1 MILKSQKIYS
11 ENDKDRI
18 TISPYARIL
27 SLNNKQIQ
35 IFREDKGTYIVI
47 TASDLG
53 TLQYLVEK
61 LNQGINRNQLTQLLK
76 NLSVKDPTAWID
88 LCKRKGM
95 IE

>member
-1 MILKSQKIYS
+1 MILKSQKMYS
-11 ENDKDRI
+11 ENAKDRI
-18 TISPYARIL
+18 TISPYAKIF
-27 SLNNKQIQ
+27 SLNNKQVQ

-53 TLQYLVEK
+53 TLQYLVEM
-61 LNQGINRNQLTQLLK
+61 LNRGIDRNQLIQLLK

-88 LCKRKGM
+88 LCKRKGV